1 MVVTPLGRIGN
12 LDPGVEYGQA
22 HRRFRPACAFDGPAS
37 FVAAITV
44 TRRAL
49 REENDGE

>member
-1 MVVTPLGRIGN
+1 
-12 LDPGVEYGQA
+12 LDPSVEDGRPY
-22 HRRFRPACAFDGPAS
+22 RRFRPACAFDGPAR
-37 FVAAITV
+37 FVAAITI